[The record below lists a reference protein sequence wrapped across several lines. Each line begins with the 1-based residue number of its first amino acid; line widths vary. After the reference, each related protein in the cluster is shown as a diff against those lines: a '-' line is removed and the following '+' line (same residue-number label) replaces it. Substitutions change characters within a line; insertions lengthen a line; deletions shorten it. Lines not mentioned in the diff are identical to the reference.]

1 MKKIGRLRQWNQEP
15 RSRAESMEN
24 YSQVSRPNKE
34 ISNIYQAAFQKWT
47 SYSSVTPILLYA
59 QECPEQLSCVCTTV
73 HAVSWVCGV
82 RQLAFHFH
90 SSKDL
95 QELHLRSSTTPEE
108 SGLFFYSMS
117 TKSVILRLELSQI
130 SREKPCQSGS

>member
-24 YSQVSRPNKE
+24 YSQASRPNKE

-59 QECPEQLSCVCTTV
+59 QERREQLSYVCTTV
-73 HAVSWVCGV
+73 HAVSWVCGG
-82 RQLAFHFH
+82 QITCL
-90 SSKDL
+90 S
-95 QELHLRSSTTPEE
+95 
-108 SGLFFYSMS
+108 
-117 TKSVILRLELSQI
+117 LSQF
-130 SREKPCQSGS
+130 